1 VHFLRS
7 NMNDDKTI
15 IMWMH
20 AYLTVD
26 DINALHKLYKD
37 TGMKKGEV
45 HRRIIHLGLKQY
57 LKELKK

>member
-1 VHFLRS
+1 
-7 NMNDDKTI
+7 
-15 IMWMH
+15 MWMH